1 MTRFAS
7 VSHKANQFTKFTM
20 PPLNLKSGISIAG
33 QASDRSTNFTGRA
46 WVFLKLQQWLS
57 DPKPSRYFLLTGEPG
72 AGKTAISDRLSQF
85 SHSPEPLHP
94 NLLPNFLSAIHYCS
108 ARDSTTVDPKNFAK
122 KIALQLAQQIPQFAQ
137 ALKDIGEKQVNIQ
150 VDMNIGA
157 AHNSTIQAIVIQTLN
172 LSGMMTAQEALNSIV
187 LNPLHT
193 IYEKGFD
200 QPIAILVDALDEAL
214 THAGDRTIVDLLSS
228 LEHLPPQVRFILT
241 SRKVVQVENKFLDVE
256 ELNLSA
262 SEFNSHNQT
271 DLHAYIQT
279 RFAQN
284 LELST
289 HPSELEAHQREAAI
303 DQIAQKSEGNF
314 LYVRFLLDE
323 IDRGK
328 RSPTN
333 LDGLPEGLDSLY
345 YESLERAVK
354 LGKRDWLTT
363 YAPIFEI
370 LSVARSSL
378 TLAHLQNFTGQTEST
393 LWQYLGDLR
402 EFFEEI
408 ETQTTSDPEIS
419 YRLYHQSIID
429 FLGKR
434 SLQLGK
440 NTRHNAYYISIV
452 DSHKCIANHYWPTLA
467 AIRWQSLDNYAYHH
481 LAHHL
486 WESDRQDDLFALL
499 TTSSQW
505 MEAKFIPCNGDVSYV
520 AELDFAINSF
530 SDPLSSSQL
539 LVLIQLHT
547 ALLAAN
553 QRINRH
559 DDIDLRTLVWLG
571 KETQALSY
579 ARLRTNPHEK
589 FQGIFEIHYLLEKR
603 GQSRSSLLD
612 EIKDIAYS
620 IEDSIPRVSTLS
632 AVAHTLA
639 QANRQEEAEIIFA
652 EVEKIA
658 RSLEKDEDRAWSL
671 ALLATSLFKANQNER
686 SNNLFSESRNTAIT
700 LSADSDRL
708 WVLKSIAGT
717 LIEVMDLDAAA
728 EIIEHIHNHK
738 MYIEASSELATALV
752 RANRETQAEEI
763 FAKLETLAHSLDY
776 DFDRGQALEALASA
790 LAKSKY
796 FVEAERIASTIDL
809 DWGKTGALATLSAEL
824 AQVGEFSEAERIAK
838 TIENKEGQ
846 AFVLRV
852 LALVHAR
859 NGNSTT
865 AIDYFQKAG
874 AIAPIIEDPKI
885 PVFALAILAITLKK
899 ADREAQAQ
907 QIFQEVLTTARSIN
921 EGNIRSSVLRAIAL
935 NLAQDRFFSESEL
948 FANDIEDPLERAWAL
963 KEIAIE
969 LARCDF
975 QTEALKIFT
984 EVAALAD
991 LVKNNQHQD
1000 RVLRHKNWVLEELSK
1015 ALTQVGYF
1023 AEAEKIARMIQSDSW
1038 KSSWALRELVKAL
1051 STHHNFAEAERIA
1064 RAIPETDW
1072 QRVEAF
1078 CAISVSLADSG
1089 DNTTATS
1096 LLREAKQLAE
1106 SIDAPGKSSALRAL
1120 VTAFIKI
1127 KQLFEAE
1134 EITYSIEDI
1143 ETQAWAL
1150 QELAIASEDPDR
1162 FTQARNAIDKI
1173 DSGFER
1179 FPLLLN
1185 LANKMAQLEQS
1196 NKADEL
1202 FIAAERSL
1210 QDIALREQSYLL
1222 QELASDNARL
1232 GRFSESRRIIENI
1245 DSWMERDRA
1254 LQLLIEEVTKVGQLL
1269 TARDLIQTITD
1280 KTAQRQ
1286 AYGYLAFALMKQD
1299 RFEEALNEL
1308 KTQTP
1313 DEFIR
1318 MLASC
1323 DSIFDRFEAGL
1334 SLGILDRV
1342 VQIIGWIRPDWRKIS
1357 SICSN

>member
-1 MTRFAS
+1 MAKFIVT
-7 VSHKANQFTKFTM
+7 KEKQLDFT
-20 PPLNLKSGISIAG
+20 GSINERTH
-33 QASDRSTNFTGRA
+33 DFTGRE
-46 WVFLKLQQWLS
+46 WLFELIQQWLT
-57 DPKPSRYFLLTGEPG
+57 DTNGARYFLLTGEPG

-94 NLLPNFLSAIHYCS
+94 NLFPDFLSAVHHCS
-108 ARDSTTVDPKNFAK
+108 ARDSTTVDPKNFAGA
-122 KIALQLAQQIPQFAQ
+122 IALQLAQQIPQFAQ
-137 ALKDIGEKQVNIQ
+137 ALPDIGEKQVNIQ

-157 AHNSTIQAIVIQTLN
+157 AQDSTIQAIVIQNLN
-172 LSGMMTAQEALNSIV
+172 LAGMMTAQEAFNSIV
-187 LNPLHT
+187 LNPLRT
-193 IYEKGFD
+193 IYQAGFD
-200 QPIAILVDALDEAL
+200 QPLTILVDALDEAL
-214 THAGDRTIVDLLSS
+214 THAGDRTIIDLLSS

-241 SRKVVQVENKFLDVE
+241 SRKVVQVENKFLDAK
-256 ELNLSA
+256 ELDLSA

-289 HPSELEAHQREAAI
+289 HPSELEAHQREVAI

-333 LDGLPEGLDSLY
+333 LDGLPKGLDSLY
-345 YESLERAVK
+345 YESLERVVK

-363 YAPIFEI
+363 YAPIFGI

-378 TLAHLQNFTGQTEST
+378 TLAHLQNFTGQKEST

-402 EFFEEI
+402 EFLEEI

-505 MEAKFIPCNGDVSYV
+505 MEAKFIPCNGDASYA

-539 LVLIQLHT
+539 FILIQLYT
-547 ALLAAN
+547 ALLVVT

-571 KETQALSY
+571 KETQALNY
-579 ARLRTNPHEK
+579 ARLRTNPHKK
-589 FQGIFEIHYLLEKR
+589 FQGLFEIYYLLDKR
-603 GQSRSSLLD
+603 GRSDSSLLD
-612 EIKDIAYS
+612 EIKEIAYS
-620 IEDSIPRVSTLS
+620 IEKSISRVSTLS

-686 SNNLFSESRNTAIT
+686 SNNLFSESRNIAIT

-717 LIEVMDLDAAA
+717 LIEVMDLDAVA

-763 FAKLETLAHSLDY
+763 FAKLETLALTIDY
-776 DFDRGQALEALASA
+776 DFERGQALEALASA

-796 FVEAERIASTIDL
+796 FVEAERITSTIDL
-809 DWGKTGALATLSAEL
+809 DWQKTGALATLSAEL
-824 AQVGEFSEAERIAK
+824 AQAGEFDEAERIAK

-846 AFVLRV
+846 VFVLRV
-852 LALVHAR
+852 LALVNAR

-874 AIAPIIEDPKI
+874 AIAPIIEEFSI

-899 ADREAQAQ
+899 GNLETQAQ
-907 QIFQEVLTTARSIN
+907 QVFQEVLLAVKAIN
-921 EGNIRSSVLRAIAL
+921 EGNIRSSVLRSIAL
-935 NLAQDRFFSESEL
+935 NLAQDRFFLESEL
-948 FANDIEDPLERAWAL
+948 FANAIEDPLERAWAL
-963 KEIAIE
+963 KAIAIE
-969 LARCDF
+969 LAQSDF
-975 QTEALKIFT
+975 QTEALRIFT
-984 EVAALAD
+984 EIEALAE
-991 LVKNNQHQD
+991 LVKNNK
-1000 RVLRHKNWVLEELSK
+1000 HKDLILKHKDWVLEELSK

-1023 AEAEKIARMIQSDSW
+1023 TEAEKVARMIQLDSW
-1038 KSSWALRELVKAL
+1038 KRSWALIELVKAL
-1051 STHHNFAEAERIA
+1051 SKHHNFSAAERIA

-1078 CAISVSLADSG
+1078 CAISVFLVDSG

-1096 LLREAKQLAE
+1096 LLIEAKQLIKL
-1106 SIDAPGKSSALRAL
+1106 IDSPGKSSALRTL
-1120 VTAFIKI
+1120 VKTFIKI
-1127 KQLFEAE
+1127 QQFLEAE

-1179 FPLLLN
+1179 FSLLLN

-1210 QDIALREQSYLL
+1210 QGIALREQSYLL
-1222 QELASDNARL
+1222 HELASSNAQL

-1254 LQLLIEEVTKVGQLL
+1254 LQVLIEEVTKAGNF
-1269 TARDLIQTITD
+1269 TNARQLIQIVTNT
-1280 KTAQRQ
+1280 TAQRH
-1286 AYGYLAFALMKQD
+1286 AHGYLAFALMKQD

-1323 DSIFDRFEAGL
+1323 DSIFDRFETGL
-1334 SLGILDRV
+1334 SLALLDRV
-1342 VQIIGWIRPDWRKIS
+1342 VRIIGWIRPDWRKID
-1357 SICSN
+1357 SILSTRVNTGIAT